1 MSWQEELKN
10 NVTTIEELAKY
21 IPFESSEI
29 EKLESIV
36 KDFPMSIP
44 RYYLSLID
52 PNDPNDPIR
61 KMSLPALEELDDAG
75 MWDTSGE
82 ASNTKTEG
90 LQHKYRQT
98 SLILSTSKCAM

>member
-36 KDFPMSIP
+36 KDFPMLHP
-44 RYYLSLID
+44 PLLSFPD
-52 PNDPNDPIR
+52 
-61 KMSLPALEELDDAG
+61 
-75 MWDTSGE
+75 
-82 ASNTKTEG
+82 
-90 LQHKYRQT
+90 
-98 SLILSTSKCAM
+98 

>member
-1 MSWQEELKN
+1 MDTTKEAIMSWQEELKN

-61 KMSLPALEELDDAG
+61 KKIG
-75 MWDTSGE
+75 R
-82 ASNTKTEG
+82 ASCRE
-90 LQHKYRQT
+90 RV
-98 SLILSTSKCAM
+98 

>member
-61 KMSLPALEELDDAG
+61 KMSLPALEELDD
-75 MWDTSGE
+75 
-82 ASNTKTEG
+82 
-90 LQHKYRQT
+90 L
-98 SLILSTSKCAM
+98 SLIHI